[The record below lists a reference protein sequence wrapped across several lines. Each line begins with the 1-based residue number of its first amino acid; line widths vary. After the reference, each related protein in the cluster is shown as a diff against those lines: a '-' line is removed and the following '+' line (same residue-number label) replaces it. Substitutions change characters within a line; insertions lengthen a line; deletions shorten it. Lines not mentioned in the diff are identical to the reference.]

1 MSTKKTGFGPGPIVP
16 PQTQGAQKSQKAQN
30 VQAPVARGI
39 ENLKQELPKSGLKGT
54 SSPLSGLIAS
64 GLEALARAEG
74 WEGQQSALGVLVNA
88 MMHAQPKSDTQAPLA
103 RVDFESMLKKLAST
117 EEEAAEVKEDA
128 EKLAALAALIVN
140 PDQGR
145 KKQRGKKQPQDEEDE
160 EPPDE
165 LQLKRDVEEV
175 RDAVKTV
182 LSDPSEEREVHV
194 ESLIENLGW
203 VANQLGR
210 VDWQNSSV
218 VRIDGFV
225 GMMKIVVK
233 YVRKGRQSESA

>member
-1 MSTKKTGFGPGPIVP
+1 MVP
-16 PQTQGAQKSQKAQN
+16 RETQSAQKTEQARN
-30 VQAPVARGI
+30 VQAPVGRGI

-54 SSPLSGLIAS
+54 SSPLAGLIAS
-64 GLEALARAEG
+64 GLEALAKAEG

-88 MMHAQPKSDTQAPLA
+88 MMKANPKGEVQQHIG
-103 RVDFESMLKKLAST
+103 RVDFESMLKKLAPL
-117 EEEAAEVKEDA
+117 EDEAAEVKEDS
-128 EKLAALAALIVN
+128 EKLGALAALIVN

-145 KKQRGKKQPQDEEDE
+145 KKQKNKKQQQDEEE
-160 EPPDE
+160 EEAPDE

-175 RDAVKTV
+175 RDALKHV
-182 LSDPSEEREVHV
+182 LSDPSAERETHV
-194 ESLIENLGW
+194 EALITNLGW
-203 VANQLGR
+203 VANQLGK

-233 YVRKGRQSESA
+233 YVRKGRKETH

>member
-1 MSTKKTGFGPGPIVP
+1 VSTKKTGFGPGPMIP
-16 PQTQGAQKSQKAQN
+16 PQTTTGAKETAKAAQ
-30 VQAPVARGI
+30 VQAPVGRGI

-54 SSPLSGLIAS
+54 PSPLAGLIAS
-64 GLEALARAEG
+64 GLEALAKAEG

-88 MMHAQPKSDTQAPLA
+88 MMSASPKSDAPLNLG
-103 RVDFESMLKKLAST
+103 RVDFESMLKKLAAT
-117 EEEAAEVKEDA
+117 EEEAAEVKEDS

-145 KKQRGKKQPQDEEDE
+145 KKQKKKQQQQEEE
-160 EPPDE
+160 EEETPDE

-175 RDAVKTV
+175 RDAVKHV
-182 LSDPSEEREVHV
+182 LSDPSETREQHV

-203 VANQLGR
+203 VANQLGK

-218 VRIDGFV
+218 TRIDGFV

-233 YVRKGRQSESA
+233 YVRKGRHL